1 MPGLKKGRHLRG
13 PEDEARAG
21 EFLAG
26 LAAHESAASS
36 SFTVLKAHL
45 ALGQLPGGKYAV
57 AFGGGVLL
65 LVVLMVGL
73 TLLGLLV

>member
-1 MPGLKKGRHLRG
+1 MPRKARHLQA

-21 EFLAG
+21 ELLAG
-26 LAAHESAASS
+26 LAAHESTVSS
-36 SFTVLKAHL
+36 SFTVFKAHL

-57 AFGGGVLL
+57 ALGGGVLL

-73 TLLGLLV
+73 TVLGMLV